1 MVSPTRGWRL
11 GGLVGAV
18 SRRMGRGSGRAGADP
33 LRTTAGLTPAG
44 RDAADIIPTIPSRYA
59 ATSKRRFHLAE
70 PLVMLATV
78 VQWLI
83 LSIATGAV
91 VGVGCTIFLRIL
103 FATEG
108 HVYAVHWWVLA
119 LLLPAGGLANG
130 LLLHYGYKL
139 RHSTF
144 TDNAIVAVNEQRGKM
159 PFRTMWIKPLAALI
173 TLGCGGSAGKEGP
186 CSHIG
191 ASLAAAIG
199 RSLGLNQEM
208 RKRLL
213 ACGVSAGFSSVFGT
227 PIAGAIYGVEMLAIG
242 RIRHDFLFP
251 GIVAGVTAFEV
262 SSHLGVPYPQYHIA
276 FSSDF
281 TEVLFLKTVL
291 IGVLCG
297 AVAWL
302 FVELLQRARQAFGW
316 LKRRYGL
323 WPPLS
328 PVLGGA
334 VVALLILVT
343 PTQYLGLSLPVM
355 EQALHGAPMPY
366 LGFLW
371 KALLVAITL
380 GSGFYGG
387 IVTPQFVMGAI
398 AGGAFAPVLGLEA
411 AQGAAV
417 GLVAVVASASNAPMA
432 AILMGIELFG
442 SGSTLYVA
450 GACVAA
456 YLIIGHRSVYPEQQI
471 AFSKSSWIFARADL
485 PVGQEKVRLSYGLLR
500 WWRMRRK
507 RAKRDDDAGR

>member
-1 MVSPTRGWRL
+1 M
-11 GGLVGAV
+11 
-18 SRRMGRGSGRAGADP
+18 
-33 LRTTAGLTPAG
+33 
-44 RDAADIIPTIPSRYA
+44 
-59 ATSKRRFHLAE
+59 RRFNLAE

-78 VQWLI
+78 VQWLV
-83 LSIATGAV
+83 LSMATGALI
-91 VGVGCTIFLRIL
+91 GVGCSLFLRAL
-103 FATEG
+103 FATAG
-108 HVYAVHWWVLA
+108 RSFAAPLWLQM
-119 LLLPAGGLANG
+119 LLLPLGGLANG

-139 RHSTF
+139 RRSTF
-144 TDNAIVAVNEQRGKM
+144 NDNAIVAVNEQQGKL
-159 PFRTMWIKPLAALI
+159 PFRTMWIKPVAALI

-191 ASLAAAIG
+191 ASIAAAVG
-199 RSLGLNQEM
+199 RVLHLNPEM

-262 SSHLGVPYPQYHIA
+262 SRWLGVPYPEYHIT
-276 FSSDF
+276 FTGSF
-281 TEVLFLKTVL
+281 TELLFLKTVA

-297 AVAWL
+297 AVAWV
-302 FVELLQRARQAFGW
+302 FVELVQRVRNLSAW
-316 LKRRYGL
+316 LKARYAL
-323 WPPLS
+323 WPPLL
-328 PVLGGA
+328 PMLGG
-334 VVALLILVT
+334 VLLALLIVVV
-343 PTQYLGLSLPVM
+343 PADYFGLGLPFM
-355 EQALHGAPMPY
+355 DRALHGDAMPY
-366 LGFLW
+366 FGFLW

-387 IVTPQFVMGAI
+387 IVTPQFVMGAV
-398 AGGAFAPVLGLEA
+398 AGGAFAHLLGLQA
-411 AQGAAV
+411 ALGAAV
-417 GLVAVVASASNAPMA
+417 GLVAVVASASNAPIA
-432 AILMGIELFG
+432 AILMGVELFG
-442 SGSTLYVA
+442 ADSTLYVA

-471 AFSKSSWIFARADL
+471 AYTKSSWIFARADL

-507 RAKRDDDAGR
+507 RAKTGQP